1 LEGTIRL
8 EITPFCRPQLK
19 QWIELLN
26 KMLMGSITIEES
38 CGHHLNP
45 LMNLSMNKSETT
57 RNNALKYREVKG
69 NWAWD
74 LL

>member
-1 LEGTIRL
+1 MIRL
-8 EITPFCRPQLK
+8 EITPFCKPQPK

-26 KMLMGSITIEES
+26 TLMGSITTEES
-38 CGHHLNP
+38 YDHHPNP

-69 NWAWD
+69 NWAWN